1 MNIAIT
7 GGSGFIGQNL
17 LNSLEKMNGLNL
29 ILIQR
34 RLSTKS
40 VHNELTF
47 EDFFNVRTPKNI
59 DLFIHLASPNFD
71 KERKNE
77 LKNGIVE
84 LTKKILNVLPK
95 YNCNRFIFFSSIKVY
110 GESSIENIIFSE
122 QNETNPIS
130 DYAKAKLKAEN
141 LVKEI
146 SKKNSINFLIYRLSF
161 VFGKKMK
168 SHIGLITKLMDNSI
182 PLIAFNEKLNLKKSF
197 LYIDN
202 LKQIIAFNI
211 LNIESINNEI
221 INLSDTEPLSL
232 SEFIRSYKKNIKS
245 KSLIINLNATLFKI
259 FLKIPIISNL
269 ILKIFGSF
277 QVDNKKIKTI
287 LNEDIISTNE
297 GIKRFIEERNNDKYF

>member
-1 MNIAIT
+1 MPVT
-7 GGSGFIGQNL
+7 DTVKTFI
-17 LNSLEKMNGLNL
+17 KP
-29 ILIQR
+29 I
-34 RLSTKS
+34 
-40 VHNELTF
+40 
-47 EDFFNVRTPKNI
+47 
-59 DLFIHLASPNFD
+59 
-71 KERKNE
+71 KNE
-77 LKNGIVE
+77 LKNGIIE

-110 GESSIENIIFSE
+110 GESSKENIIFSE
-122 QNETNPIS
+122 HNEPNPSS

-141 LVKEI
+141 IVKKI
-146 SKKNSINFLIYRLSF
+146 SKKNDINFLIYRLSF

-168 SHIGLITKLMDNSI
+168 SNIGLITKLMDNSI